1 MPIPVKVNFS
11 SMKDQVSPEEWEARV
26 NLAACYRLVAHYG
39 WDDLIANHISMRVPG
54 PEEHFLLN
62 PFGLMFQEIT
72 ASSLVKID
80 LQGNKISESP
90 YKINKAGYIIHSA
103 IHEARPDVHCVFHTH
118 STSGMAVSAHKS
130 GLLPL
135 AQSSMVA
142 MSSLSYHDYEGVAV
156 NPEEKARLV
165 ADLGNEWAMI
175 LRNHGLLTCGISP
188 ADAFYRLY
196 FLERACDVQV
206 AALGGGATVQ
216 LPSQEVVELTKKQG
230 ARAFGKG
237 ADLTWPALLRMMDAR
252 DPSFRD

>member
-1 MPIPVKVNFS
+1 MPIPEVVNFN

-80 LQGNKISESP
+80 LAGNKISESP

-103 IHEARPDVHCVFHTH
+103 IHEARPDVMCVFHTH
-118 STSGMAVSAHKS
+118 STSGMAVSAHKD

-142 MSSLSYHDYEGVAV
+142 MSSLTYHDYEGVAV

-165 ADLGNEWAMI
+165 ADLGNEWTMI
-175 LRNHGLLTCGISP
+175 LRNHGLLTCGIS
-188 ADAFYRLY
+188 AVDAFYRLY

-206 AALGGGATVQ
+206 AALGGGASIQ
-216 LPSQEVVELTKKQG
+216 LPSEEVVALTKKQG
-230 ARAFGKG
+230 AGAFGKG
-237 ADLTWPALLRMMDAR
+237 ANLAWPALLRMMDAK
-252 DPSFRD
+252 DSSFRD